1 MAVMGRGMGRER
13 RQGPT
18 ETQEDKGESTMEEEE
33 ERECSDVKEAVT
45 FAGAC
50 KSEV

>member
-33 ERECSDVKEAVT
+33 VRGCSDVKEAVT